1 MPEQDTRISTLQAIR
16 AFLVE
21 HPDVSPMRAAEA
33 LKAQGI
39 SLAPA
44 FVSAV
49 KPVLESTRLS
59 IPEPEMPPIPEP
71 EMPPAHLSFGE
82 GKLFYKLYA
91 ALCSYANGKLNV
103 VPGEFADPEQFT
115 SLQPEIRLKVRDALY
130 AQPELID
137 QFVQENPNQLT
148 AEELAIVASW
158 KYSVIGNF
166 YVFRYLKQ
174 YTVFLTDKNPSKA
187 YGVRALASPFQEV
200 VGPHLPVLVKG
211 VLLPINGR
219 IVYDGLLYT
228 YRISFGPGIRR
239 SLTEDFKRAKETY
252 GIITSL
258 PEGSAPPVVKKKAPR
273 KKPAAKG
280 ELTDPKAVMNIIV
293 ELTDA
298 FCSKYLNGEYAD
310 LCRKLAAALARKR
323 PSPLLRGK
331 LETWACGIIRTIG
344 WTNFLH
350 DPSQTPHL
358 TLYAIDEAFGIAGST
373 GAAKLKEIRTM
384 FRILQLDP
392 KWTLPSRL
400 GDNPMVWMAS
410 VNGFIIDLRYASR
423 ELQVKA
429 FENGLIPYIPAD
441 RGNDS
446 DEDG

>member
-1 MPEQDTRISTLQAIR
+1 MPEDETPVKKSQAIR
-16 AFLVE
+16 DFLAE
-21 HPDVSPMRAAEA
+21 YPDASPKTVAEA
-33 LKAQGI
+33 LTAQGI
-39 SLAPA
+39 PVSPD

-49 KPVLESTRLS
+49 RESLNPPV
-59 IPEPEMPPIPEP
+59 PEPEMPP
-71 EMPPAHLSFGE
+71 MHLSFGE

-91 ALCSYANGKLNV
+91 ALCSYANGKLKLV
-103 VPGEFADPEQFT
+103 LGEFSDPEQFT
-115 SLQPEIRLKVRDALY
+115 SLPPDIRLKVRDALH

-137 QFVQENPNQLT
+137 QFVQENPVHLPT
-148 AEELAIVASW
+148 EELAIVAGW
-158 KYSVIGNF
+158 KHAVIGNF

-174 YTVFLTDKNPSKA
+174 YAVFLTDKSPPKA
-187 YGVRALASPFQEV
+187 YGVLALASPFEEV

-211 VLLPINGR
+211 VLLPINGQ
-219 IVYDGLLYT
+219 IIYDGLLST

-239 SLTEDFKRAKETY
+239 SLNADFKRAKESC

-258 PEGSAPPVVKKKAPR
+258 PEDSTPPVVKKKAPR
-273 KKPAAKG
+273 KKPAANG
-280 ELTDPKAVMNIIV
+280 GLTDAKDVMDIIV

-298 FCSKYLNGEYAD
+298 FCVEYLNGEYAD
-310 LCRKLAAALARKR
+310 LCRNLAAALARKR

-344 WTNFLH
+344 WANFLH

-358 TLYAIDEAFGIAGST
+358 KLYSIDEAFGIAEST

-384 FRILQLDP
+384 LRIRQFDP
-392 KWTLPSRL
+392 KWTLPSKMD
-400 GDNPMVWMAS
+400 DNPMVWMVS
-410 VNGFIIDLRYASR
+410 VNGFIMDIRHAPR

-441 RGNDS
+441 RGS
-446 DEDG
+446 ESEEDG

>member
-1 MPEQDTRISTLQAIR
+1 MSENDTLISQAQ
-16 AFLVE
+16 ALKQFLAE
-21 HPDVSPMRAAEA
+21 HPDASPREAGEA
-33 LKAQGI
+33 LVAQGFQI
-39 SLAPA
+39 SPA
-44 FVSAV
+44 SMAGLWTTQE
-49 KPVLESTRLS
+49 PPPAL
-59 IPEPEMPPIPEP
+59 EPEMPPT
-71 EMPPAHLSFGE
+71 HLSFGE
-82 GKLFYKLYA
+82 GKLFYTLYA

-115 SLQPEIRLKVRDALY
+115 SLPPETRLKVRDALH

-137 QFVQENPNQLT
+137 KFVQENPAHLP
-148 AEELAIVASW
+148 AEELAVVAGW
-158 KYSVIGNF
+158 KHAVFGNF

-174 YTVFLTDKNPSKA
+174 YAVFLTEMSPPKA
-187 YGVRALASPFQEV
+187 YGVLALASPFEEV

-219 IVYDGLLYT
+219 IVYDGLLAT

-239 SLTEDFKRAKETY
+239 SLNADFKRAKETY

-258 PEGSAPPVVKKKAPR
+258 PEGSMPPVAKKKAPR
-273 KKPAAKG
+273 KKPAANG
-280 ELTDPKAVMNIIV
+280 GLTDPKAAMNIIV

-298 FCSKYLNGEYAD
+298 FCTKYLNEEYAD
-310 LCRKLAAALARKR
+310 LCRNLAAALARKR

-331 LETWACGIIRTIG
+331 LKTWACGIIRTIG
-344 WTNFLH
+344 WANFLH

-358 TLYAIDEAFGIAGST
+358 KLHAIDEAFGIAEST

-400 GDNPMVWMAS
+400 GDNPRVWMVS
-410 VNGFIIDLRYASR
+410 VNGFIIDLRYATR
-423 ELQVKA
+423 ELQVQA

-441 RGNDS
+441 RGSNS
-446 DEDG
+446 EDE